1 LREQIARSALA
12 RASPFQ
18 RLILAIAFSKPPG
31 EFGAREFDTHVER
44 VRAVCFQ
51 MKMWPQSERIRG
63 EMMAVAV
70 VHVYAVSRH
79 LHAEVRVADRR
90 CRRRD
95 FFGRIGKRA
104 LGVYRHQLVGEA
116 FGQRLKFAGR
126 VHQASGDVA
135 HVLAVDANVRD
146 QIRKDSKGK
155 LRTMGLLGDKVFDIT
170 TGTPRYQPL
179 RDGDTVTVVPS
190 IDYEAVIA
198 QASGAVNDMVALTK
212 DLRAITGGLVKGQ
225 GTLGQMLT
233 NRALYDQ
240 LNGTLSRANTM
251 LARFQNPN
259 GTVGRMLDDPLLYER
274 LVSVV
279 SSTDSLI
286 VSINATKGTAGLLLR
301 DTTLYTNLVGIT
313 RGADSLMRQL
323 TNGQGTA
330 SRLLTDQTLYDQLNK
345 LVTDLSAVVADV
357 RRDPG
362 RYTKGMVKVF

>member
-1 LREQIARSALA
+1 VGVAIYKLGQAANLFTKRYHLTAFLPDANGLREGGTVTVAGQLA
-12 RASPFQ
+12 GTVTKIEFLPVDSDTTRNL
-18 RLILAIAFSKPPG
+18 RL
-31 EFGAREFDTHVER
+31 T
-44 VRAVCFQ
+44 
-51 MKMWPQSERIRG
+51 
-63 EMMAVAV
+63 
-70 VHVYAVSRH
+70 
-79 LHAEVRVADRR
+79 
-90 CRRRD
+90 
-95 FFGRIGKRA
+95 
-104 LGVYRHQLVGEA
+104 
-116 FGQRLKFAGR
+116 
-126 VHQASGDVA
+126 
-135 HVLAVDANVRD
+135 LAVDANVRD

-198 QASGAVNDMVALTK
+198 QASGAVNDMVALTR

-345 LVTDLSAVVADV
+345 LVTDLSAIVADV